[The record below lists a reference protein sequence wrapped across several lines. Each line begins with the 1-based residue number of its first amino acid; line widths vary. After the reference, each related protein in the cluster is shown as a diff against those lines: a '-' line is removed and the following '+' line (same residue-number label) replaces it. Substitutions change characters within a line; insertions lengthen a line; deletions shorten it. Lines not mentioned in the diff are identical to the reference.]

1 MKFRPCIDI
10 HNGKVKQ
17 IVGGSLKDAGNQA
30 QENFVSEQDAAFYAS
45 LYKEKGV
52 VTLNKSFDFMCSQLR
67 NGRYRLIIERYTE
80 PRTLSQ
86 NALMWL
92 WFTCIEQETGT
103 DKQDVHDYYCN
114 LYLRRT
120 TIIKGKETVIAGSTS
135 KLNTLQMTDF
145 LNKVKADAAT
155 ELGITLPL
163 PEDRYYN
170 EFVNEY
176 KYRR

>member
-1 MKFRPCIDI
+1 M
-10 HNGKVKQ
+10 
-17 IVGGSLKDAGNQA
+17 A
-30 QENFVSEQDAAFYAS
+30 QEAI
-45 LYKEKGV
+45 LIKEKGV

-120 TIIKGKETVIAGSTS
+120 TIIKAKETVIAGSTS
-135 KLNTLQMTDF
+135 KLNTLKMTD
-145 LNKVKADAAT
+145 
-155 ELGITLPL
+155 
-163 PEDRYYN
+163 Y
-170 EFVNEY
+170 
-176 KYRR
+176 

>member
-1 MKFRPCIDI
+1 M
-10 HNGKVKQ
+10 
-17 IVGGSLKDAGNQA
+17 A
-30 QENFVSEQDAAFYAS
+30 QEAI
-45 LYKEKGV
+45 LIKEKGV

-120 TIIKGKETVIAGSTS
+120 TIITNLST
-135 KLNTLQMTDF
+135 NI
-145 LNKVKADAAT
+145 N
-155 ELGITLPL
+155 I
-163 PEDRYYN
+163 EDN
-170 EFVNEY
+170 EDH
-176 KYRR
+176 KS

>member
-1 MKFRPCIDI
+1 MESIKAFEFTAYALKGGTSRTPLISGTQYPEYYTYNHEQTVKLLTAHVEHFIEFWKLIENLSRTRRFSDWN
-10 HNGKVKQ
+10 NGTR
-17 IVGGSLKDAGNQA
+17 S
-30 QENFVSEQDAAFYAS
+30 YP
-45 LYKEKGV
+45 YKRKGV

-67 NGRYRLIIERYTE
+67 NGRYKLIIERYTE

-145 LNKVKADAAT
+145 
-155 ELGITLPL
+155 
-163 PEDRYYN
+163 
-170 EFVNEY
+170 
-176 KYRR
+176 

>member
-1 MKFRPCIDI
+1 M
-10 HNGKVKQ
+10 
-17 IVGGSLKDAGNQA
+17 A
-30 QENFVSEQDAAFYAS
+30 QEAI
-45 LYKEKGV
+45 LIKEKGV

-135 KLNTLQMTDF
+135 
-145 LNKVKADAAT
+145 NKVKADAAT
-155 ELGITLPL
+155 ELRITLPL

>member
-1 MKFRPCIDI
+1 M
-10 HNGKVKQ
+10 
-17 IVGGSLKDAGNQA
+17 A
-30 QENFVSEQDAAFYAS
+30 QEAI
-45 LYKEKGV
+45 LIKEKGV
-52 VTLNKSFDFMCSQLR
+52 ATLNKSFDFMCSQLR

>member
-1 MKFRPCIDI
+1 MSQEAILVKE
-10 HNGKVKQ
+10 NGEVRISK
-17 IVGGSLKDAGNQA
+17 SL
-30 QENFVSEQDAAFYAS
+30 
-45 LYKEKGV
+45 
-52 VTLNKSFDFMCSQLR
+52 DFMCSQLR
-67 NGRYRLIIERYTE
+67 NGKYRLKIERYTE

-114 LYLRRT
+114 RFLRRAA
-120 TIIKGKETVIAGSTS
+120 IIKGKETVIAGSTS

-145 LNKVKADAAT
+145 MNKVQADAAA

-163 PEDRYYN
+163 PTDRFFQ
-170 EFVNEY
+170 EFINEY
-176 KYRR
+176 QYRR

>member
-1 MKFRPCIDI
+1 M
-10 HNGKVKQ
+10 
-17 IVGGSLKDAGNQA
+17 A
-30 QENFVSEQDAAFYAS
+30 QEAI
-45 LYKEKGV
+45 LIKERGV

-114 LYLRRT
+114 HYQRKRNGHSRKH
-120 TIIKGKETVIAGSTS
+120 IET
-135 KLNTLQMTDF
+135 
-145 LNKVKADAAT
+145 
-155 ELGITLPL
+155 
-163 PEDRYYN
+163 
-170 EFVNEY
+170 EY
-176 KYRR
+176 TANDGLFE